1 MMKCRFSRSLLAATL
16 GPILLLLAACQ
27 SATNPPFDT
36 ARLTSDERDYDYP
49 FVNPFAA
56 TVVGTPAGY
65 KADLP
70 QEDDLKFSRH
80 DLTVFEGRS
89 PPDVFWYDRSLRFS
103 MIRQEGPAPLAFIIA
118 GTGGSDTS
126 PTSRLLSR
134 ILFAAGMHVISVP
147 SPTHPNFIRNAS
159 STGVPGRIKD
169 DARDLYRTMQLAYA
183 AVADEVEVTAFHLA
197 GASLGAWQAPFVAQL
212 DDAERAFGFRKVLL
226 VNPPVSLFSS
236 IEVLDSLAEEN
247 IPGGM
252 ANFSAF
258 FDQVFQDFAEVYVE
272 LDAVDFSQDFLYRVY
287 LRKEPEETD
296 LAALVGVA
304 FRLSANDMILTAD
317 VMTRFGFVV
326 PRNRQLHATSSLTD
340 YFIVGREVGF
350 RNYLDL
356 FFYPYFRDR
365 EPGLTK
371 GTLIEEASFKS
382 IESYLQTSNKIGLIH
397 NEDDIILA
405 RGDIEYLR
413 RVFGSRANIF
423 PTGGHMGNLEHH
435 TVVAR
440 IVRFFKD

>member
-1 MMKCRFSRSLLAATL
+1 MKCRFTQSLSAVLL
-16 GPILLLLAACQ
+16 GPLLLLVAACE
-27 SATNPPFDT
+27 SVTNPPFDT
-36 ARLTSDERDYDYP
+36 ERIISQEREYDYP

-65 KADLP
+65 RAELP
-70 QEDDLKFSRH
+70 VEEELITTRH
-80 DLTVFEGRS
+80 DLTVFEGRT
-89 PPDVFWYDRSLRFS
+89 PPDVFWYDRALRFS
-103 MIRQEGPAPLAFIIA
+103 VVRQEGPAPLAFVIA

-159 STGVPGRIKD
+159 STGVPGRIRD
-169 DARDLYRTMQLAYA
+169 DAQDLYRTMQLAYA
-183 AVADEVEVTAFHLA
+183 EVEDEIEVTGFHLA
-197 GASLGAWQAPFVAQL
+197 GASLGAWQAPFVAKL
-212 DDAERAFGFRKVLL
+212 DDTEQAFGFGKVLL

-236 IEVLDSLAEEN
+236 IGILDNLAAEN

-252 ANFSAF
+252 ENFSAF

-272 LDAVDFSQDFLYRVY
+272 LDTVDFSQDFLYRVY

-317 VMTRFGFVV
+317 VMSRFGFVV
-326 PRNRQLHATSSLTD
+326 PRNLRLHATSSLTD
-340 YFIVGREVGF
+340 FFIIGREVGF

-356 FFYPYFRDR
+356 FFYPYFRER

-371 GTLIEEASFKS
+371 EALIQEASFKS
-382 IESYLQTSNKIGLIH
+382 IESYLRTSNKFGLIH

-405 RGDIEYLR
+405 RGEIEYLR
-413 RVFGSRANIF
+413 QVFGSRANIF

-440 IVRFFKD
+440 IVRFFRD

>member
-1 MMKCRFSRSLLAATL
+1 MRALSAIFF
-16 GPILLLLAACQ
+16 GPLLLLVAACA
-27 SATNPPFDT
+27 STTNPPFET
-36 ARLTSDERDYDYP
+36 ERLLVVDRDYDYP

-56 TVVGTPAGY
+56 TVVGTPTGY

-70 QEDDLKFSRH
+70 EEQDVVTVRH

-89 PPDVFWYDRSLRFS
+89 PPDVFWYDRALRFS
-103 MIRQEGPAPLAFIIA
+103 IAKQEGPAPLVFVIA
-118 GTGGSDTS
+118 GTGGSDIS
-126 PTSRLLSR
+126 PTSRLLTR
-134 ILFAAGMHVISVP
+134 ILTAAGLHVISVP
-147 SPTHPNFIRNAS
+147 SPTNPNFIRNAS
-159 STGVPGRIKD
+159 TTGVPGRIGD
-169 DARDLYRTMQLAYA
+169 DAKDLYRTMQLAYA
-183 AVADEVEVTAFHLA
+183 EVKDEVEVTAFHLA

-212 DDAERAFGFRKVLL
+212 DEAERAFGFGKVLL
-226 VNPPVSLFSS
+226 INPPVSLFNS
-236 IEVLDSLAEEN
+236 IGLLDDLAEQN

-317 VMTRFGFVV
+317 VMSRFGFIV

-340 YFIVGREVGF
+340 FFILGREVGF
-350 RNYLDL
+350 RNYLDR

-371 GTLIEEASFKS
+371 EALIEEASFRA
-382 IESYLQTSNKIGLIH
+382 IEPYLRATDKIGLIH

-405 RGDIEYLR
+405 RGEIDYLR
-413 RVFGSRANIF
+413 QVFGNRATIF

-440 IVRFFKD
+440 IVRFFRD

>member
-1 MMKCRFSRSLLAATL
+1 MAATL
-16 GPILLLLAACQ
+16 GPVLLLVAACQ
-27 SATNPPFDT
+27 SATNPPFDSE
-36 ARLTSDERDYDYP
+36 RLTSEDRGYDYP

-65 KADLP
+65 RADLP
-70 QEDDLKFSRH
+70 EEEDLVTSRH
-80 DLTVFEGRS
+80 DLTVFEGRT
-89 PPDVFWYDRSLRFS
+89 PPDVFWYDSSLRFS
-103 MIRQEGPAPLAFIIA
+103 MVKQEGPAPLVFIIA

-126 PTSRLLSR
+126 PTSRLLTR

-159 STGVPGRIKD
+159 TTGVPGRISE
-169 DARDLYRTMQLAYA
+169 DARDLYRAMQSAYA
-183 AVADEVEVTAFHLA
+183 EVEDELEVTAFHLA
-197 GASLGAWQAPFVAQL
+197 GASLGAWQAPFVSKL
-212 DDAERAFGFRKVLL
+212 DEAERAFGFGKVLL
-226 VNPPVSLFSS
+226 INPPVSLFSS
-236 IEVLDSLAEEN
+236 IGVLDSLAEEN

-252 ANFSAF
+252 ENFSAF

-317 VMTRFGFVV
+317 VMSRFGFIV

-356 FFYPYFRDR
+356 FFYPYFRQR

-371 GTLIEEASFKS
+371 ESLIQEASFKA
-382 IESYLQTSNKIGLIH
+382 IEPYLRSTSKIVLIH
-397 NEDDIILA
+397 NEDDIILD

-413 RVFGSRANIF
+413 GVFGNRANIF

-440 IVRFFKD
+440 IVRFFRD